1 MLPSTKIYFMQDVK
15 NDKVKKPSVLKPI
28 LEGVMFVSF
37 FVVLVVVVYLG
48 QEVVQ
53 FLNILVHSV

>member
-15 NDKVKKPSVLKPI
+15 NDKPKKESLLKPI
-28 LEGVMFVSF
+28 IEGVMFVSF

-48 QEVVQ
+48 NEVVQ
-53 FLNILVHSV
+53 WAKHLVN